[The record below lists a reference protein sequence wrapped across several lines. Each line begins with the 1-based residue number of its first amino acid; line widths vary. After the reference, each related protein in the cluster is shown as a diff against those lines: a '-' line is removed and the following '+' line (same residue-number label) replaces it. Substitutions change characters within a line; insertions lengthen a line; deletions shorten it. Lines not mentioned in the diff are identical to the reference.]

1 MTRTMMII
9 AGALL
14 APMAANAQLFKCT
27 GPDGK
32 VVYSD
37 ARCEASS
44 KGTLKVTPMGTTP
57 SEKELADAAAKA
69 EAAKASAAGV
79 GMVPGA
85 PAEAPNAGKVVGGRY
100 QMTNSDKDRIRD
112 LEVGNTRMGA
122 YDEQKSAASLEMSA
136 IRSGLD
142 SRMPSDAKSKRDGF
156 NTDLSST
163 DAKKRKDSLNKLREL
178 YSNY

>member
-1 MTRTMMII
+1 MTRTMLMI
-9 AGALL
+9 ALL
-14 APMAANAQLFKCT
+14 VPAAAHAQLFKCT

-32 VVYSD
+32 IVYSD
-37 ARCEASS
+37 TRCEASS
-44 KGTLKVTPMGTTP
+44 KGALKVTPMGTTP

-69 EAAKASAAGV
+69 KE
-79 GMVPGA
+79 
-85 PAEAPNAGKVVGGRY
+85 
-100 QMTNSDKDRIRD
+100 RIQN

-122 YDEQKSAASLEMSA
+122 YDEQKTAASLEMSA

-142 SRMPSDAKSKRDGF
+142 ARMPSDAKSKRDGLV
-156 NTDLSST
+156 TDLSST

>member
-1 MTRTMMII
+1 MTRTMLMI
-9 AGALL
+9 ALL
-14 APMAANAQLFKCT
+14 LPAAAHAQLFKCT

-37 ARCEASS
+37 TRCEASS

-69 EAAKASAAGV
+69 EAAKAGAT
-79 GMVPGA
+79 PGA
-85 PAEAPNAGKVVGGRY
+85 PPVETGGKMVGGRY
-100 QMTNSDKDRIRD
+100 QLSSSDKERIQN
-112 LEVGNTRMGA
+112 LEVGQTRMGA
-122 YDEQKSAASLEMSA
+122 YDEQKSASSLEISA

-142 SRMPSDAKSKRDGF
+142 ARMPSDAKSKRDGF
-156 NTDLSST
+156 TTDLSST